1 MIRKE
6 IIMRLFQQPTEILHY
21 NDVTEFKSD
30 FSFSEDDY
38 ILASKTIYEHFF
50 KNENLPCTIAF
61 HSDYGKGEPIDKML
75 DAMLADMRKANP
87 KRIIAIGGGSVID
100 CAKLFVFDSNA
111 NAEDMFLQKCEFKK
125 TRKLIAI
132 PTTCGSGSEVSK
144 ISICE
149 ITSLNTK
156 LGLAID
162 ELFPDQAI
170 LIPQLLSKLPYFYFI
185 TSAIDALIHA
195 SESLLSPKSNPY
207 TSFFSKD
214 AIQLLIKG
222 FKNLNEYGE
231 DHRFQDLDSFL
242 IASNYAGIAF
252 GNTGTGAVHALSYPL
267 SGKYHVTHGEAN
279 YQFFIAVL
287 HKYEELQPQGNILL
301 LKQELAQ
308 ALSCPID
315 SVFDEL
321 DNLLSALL
329 FKKRLQEYGM
339 KYNEIEEFT
348 QNVLQSQQRLLSNT
362 PITLT
367 ETNILS
373 IYKQLF

>member
-1 MIRKE
+1 MK
-6 IIMRLFQQPTEILHY
+6 LFQQPTEILY
-21 NDVTEFKSD
+21 YDNVTTFLNEFTFNK
-30 FSFSEDDY
+30 DDY

-50 KNENLPCTIAF
+50 QGENLPCTVAF
-61 HSDYGKGEPIDKML
+61 HSDYGKGEPTDKML
-75 DAMLADMRKANP
+75 DAMLSDMRKANP

-100 CAKLFVFDSNA
+100 CAKLFVFDNKAS
-111 NAEDMFLQKCEFKK
+111 AEDMFLQKCELKK
-125 TRKLIAI
+125 ARELIAI

-162 ELFPDQAI
+162 PLFPDQAI

-195 SESLLSPKSNPY
+195 SESLLSPKSNRY
-207 TSFFSKD
+207 TAFFSRD
-214 AIQLLIKG
+214 AIHLLIAG
-222 FKNLNEYGE
+222 FRGLYQHGE
-231 DHRFQDLDSFL
+231 DYRFQSLESFL

-287 HKYEELQPQGNILL
+287 QMYEKLQPKGNILS
-301 LKQELAQ
+301 LKQEFAQ

-315 SVFDEL
+315 SVFEEL
-321 DNLLSALL
+321 DNLLSTLL
-329 FKKRLQEYGM
+329 SKKKLQEYGM
-339 KYNEIEEFT
+339 KENEIKEFSES
-348 QNVLQSQQRLLSNT
+348 VLHSQQRLLSNT
-362 PITLT
+362 PVSLT
-367 ETNILS
+367 KENIIF
-373 IYKQLF
+373 IYNQLF

>member
-1 MIRKE
+1 
-6 IIMRLFQQPTEILHY
+6 MRLFQQPTEILHY
-21 NDVTEFKSD
+21 SDVPSFLND
-30 FSFSEDDY
+30 FSFHKDDY

-50 KNENLPCTIAF
+50 EDKSLPCTVAY
-61 HSDYGKGEPIDKML
+61 HSDYGKGEPTDKML
-75 DAMLADMRKANP
+75 DAMLADMRKVNP

-100 CAKLFVFDSNA
+100 CAKLFVFDSDA
-111 NAEDMFLQKCEFKK
+111 SAEDMFLQKCELKK

-149 ITSLNTK
+149 LTSLNTK

-195 SESLLSPKSNPY
+195 SESLLSPKSNSY
-207 TSFFSKD
+207 TSFFSKE
-214 AIQLLIKG
+214 AIHLLIKG
-222 FKNLNEYGE
+222 FRNIYKLGE
-231 DHRFQDLDSFL
+231 DSRFQDLDSYL
-242 IASNYAGIAF
+242 TASNYAGIAF

-279 YQFFIAVL
+279 YQFFIEVL
-287 HKYEELQPQGNILL
+287 RMYEKLQPQGNILL
-301 LKQELAQ
+301 LKQELAK
-308 ALSCPID
+308 ALSCPVD

-321 DNLLSALL
+321 DNLLSSLL
-329 FKKRLQEYGM
+329 FKKKLQEYGM
-339 KYNEIEEFT
+339 KQEEIKEFT
-348 QNVLQSQQRLLSNT
+348 QSVLQSQQRLLSNT
-362 PITLT
+362 PITLK
-367 ETNILS
+367 ETDILS
-373 IYKQLF
+373 IYTQLF

>member
-1 MIRKE
+1 M
-6 IIMRLFQQPTEILHY
+6 
-21 NDVTEFKSD
+21 
-30 FSFSEDDY
+30 
-38 ILASKTIYEHFF
+38 
-50 KNENLPCTIAF
+50 
-61 HSDYGKGEPIDKML
+61 
-75 DAMLADMRKANP
+75 
-87 KRIIAIGGGSVID
+87 
-100 CAKLFVFDSNA
+100 
-111 NAEDMFLQKCEFKK
+111 
-125 TRKLIAI
+125 
-132 PTTCGSGSEVSK
+132 
-144 ISICE
+144 
-149 ITSLNTK
+149 
-156 LGLAID
+156 
-162 ELFPDQAI
+162 
-170 LIPQLLSKLPYFYFI
+170 
-185 TSAIDALIHA
+185 IHA
-195 SESLLSPKSNPY
+195 SESLLSPKSNSY
-207 TSFFSKD
+207 TSFFSKN

-222 FKNLNEYGE
+222 FINLNKYGE
-231 DHRFQDLDSFL
+231 DYRFQDLDSFL

-348 QNVLQSQQRLLSNT
+348 QSVLQSQQRLLSNT

-367 ETNILS
+367 ETDILS